1 MFYLGIILP
10 RLPLLTDMTSFYS
23 IRRPLIG
30 VLLFWPSADTIKDLE
45 PGIRPLPAFQL
56 MP

>member
-30 VLLFWPSADTIKDLE
+30 VLSALNE
-45 PGIRPLPAFQL
+45 CPGQKKKLGKG
-56 MP
+56 